1 LADETLLH
9 TVEVAVA
16 IIALRPEPD
25 SEHYQPLRRGD
36 RRVLLARR
44 CSKIACRLVGTK
56 ARPRLAKLWV
66 ASALAGVEW

>member
-25 SEHYQPLRRGD
+25 SERYNHCGEAID
-36 RRVLLARR
+36 
-44 CSKIACRLVGTK
+44 ACY
-56 ARPRLAKLWV
+56 
-66 ASALAGVEW
+66 